1 MTERLEAIAA
11 EAQRILQKLE
21 EHPFE
26 QGYVLSREFNE
37 FPNRPGIYAVKH
49 RQHGILYV
57 GKSGNIRNR
66 FRGGHKSLCWAF
78 IDRHDPDD
86 VRVIAVVL
94 SFVWT
99 RLSLNLERIIIRQL
113 LPPYNDV
120 ISQEE

>member
-26 QGYVLSREFNE
+26 Q
-37 FPNRPGIYAVKH
+37 
-49 RQHGILYV
+49 
-57 GKSGNIRNR
+57 
-66 FRGGHKSLCWAF
+66 
-78 IDRHDPDD
+78 
-86 VRVIAVVL
+86 
-94 SFVWT
+94 SF
-99 RLSLNLERIIIRQL
+99 RQL